1 MNKSDLIDS
10 VANQTSISK
19 AAASEALDA
28 VLKGITDTLMTG
40 DKVSLTGFGTFEV
53 RHRQAR
59 MGRNPQT
66 GAPVHVAAR
75 NVPAFKPGKAFK
87 EAVN

>member
-10 VANQTSISK
+10 VANQTSMSK

-28 VLKGITDTLMTG
+28 VLEGITGTLKTG

>member
-10 VANQTSISK
+10 VANQTSMSK

-28 VLKGITDTLMTG
+28 VLEGITGTLMTG